1 MIVDRRGFLGVAA
14 SGLLA
19 ACASLVTTPVTPVDG
34 RLRLVVRNHPTL
46 DRPGGSLKIRP
57 DGSARVLY
65 VLRLD
70 DGGYSVVSPICKHRG
85 CTVDVAGATLLCP
98 CHGSMYGRDGR
109 VLRGPTQAPLDR
121 VPATLTSSGELVID
135 LNGVS
140 T

>member
-1 MIVDRRGFLGVAA
+1 MNRRGFLGVAA

-34 RLRLVVRNHPTL
+34 RVRLAVRNYPSL

-57 DGSARVLY
+57 DGSDRVLY
-65 VLRLD
+65 VLRMD
-70 DGGYSVVSPICKHRG
+70 DGAFTVVSPICKHRG
-85 CTVDVAGATLLCP
+85 CTVDVEGAALVCP

-121 VPATLTSSGELVID
+121 FPATLTTHGELIIQLD
-135 LNGVS
+135 G
-140 T
+140 TPT

>member
-1 MIVDRRGFLGVAA
+1 MIVNRRGFLGVAA

-19 ACASLVTTPVTPVDG
+19 ACASLVTTPVTPVGG
-34 RLRLVVRNHPTL
+34 RVRLVVRDYPTL

-57 DGSARVLY
+57 DDSDRVLY
-65 VLRLD
+65 VLRQD
-70 DGGYSVVSPICKHRG
+70 NATYSVVSPICKHRG
-85 CTVDVAGATLLCP
+85 CTVDVEGAALVCP

-121 VPATLTSSGELVID
+121 FPATLTTSGELVID
-135 LNGVS
+135 LNGAL